1 MIDPARGLLTAAAGL
16 LLCLAA
22 ANFHDGL
29 TRCLQGCVA
38 RCDDGSEWP
47 AIWLRW
53 AHTHGLSGVSRTVQ

>member
-16 LLCLAA
+16 LPCLAA
-22 ANFHDGL
+22 ANFH
-29 TRCLQGCVA
+29 
-38 RCDDGSEWP
+38 DGSEWP